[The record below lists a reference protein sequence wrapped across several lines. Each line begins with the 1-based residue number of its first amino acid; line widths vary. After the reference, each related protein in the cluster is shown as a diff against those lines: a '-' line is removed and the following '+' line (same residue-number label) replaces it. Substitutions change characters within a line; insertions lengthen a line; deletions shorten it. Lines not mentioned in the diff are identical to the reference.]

1 MDNIILIGMP
11 GAGKSSMGV
20 ILAKELGMRFVD
32 TDLLIQE
39 KEGRLLREILEQEGV
54 DGFLRVEESVIAS
67 VRTEHSVIATGGSA
81 VYSSRAMEHLRGQGM
96 IVYLKLSYEP
106 LSHRLGNLHNRGVVL
121 REGQT
126 LRDLYE
132 ERAGLYEA
140 HADIIIE
147 EDGKDMEETL
157 AAILKV
163 FRHTA

>member
-54 DGFLRVEESVIAS
+54 DGFLRAEEEVIAS
-67 VRTEHSVIATGGSA
+67 VRTERSVIATGGSA
-81 VYSSRAMEHLRGQGM
+81 VYSSRAIEHLRGQGT

-126 LRDLYE
+126 LKDLYE

-140 HADIIIE
+140 YADVI
-147 EDGKDMEETL
+147 
-157 AAILKV
+157 ILKV